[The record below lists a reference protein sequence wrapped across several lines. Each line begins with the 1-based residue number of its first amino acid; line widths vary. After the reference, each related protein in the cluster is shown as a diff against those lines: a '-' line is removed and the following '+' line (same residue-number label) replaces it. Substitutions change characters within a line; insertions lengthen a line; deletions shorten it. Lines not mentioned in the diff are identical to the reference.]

1 MHGPLPLH
9 SGARPSQTRL
19 PKRLARALCLADFEP
34 MAKAHLPRPIFGYV
48 AGAAETNASLEDN
61 ARAFR
66 EWGFV
71 PRTLRDVSRRDP
83 SVTLFG
89 RRWSAPFGIAPMGLA
104 ALVAYRGDIALAE
117 AAREANIPFI
127 LSGSSLIRL
136 EEVIA
141 ANPDA
146 WFQAYLPGA
155 AERIEK
161 LIDRVAAAG
170 FGTLL
175 VTVDTAVLPSRENNV
190 RNGFS
195 TPLRPSLRLAWDGLI
210 RPRWLAFTWF
220 RTLFRHGMP
229 HFENS
234 FAERGVPILARNVLR
249 DFTARDHLDWQHLAL
264 IRRRWKGRL
273 IVKGILHPEDA
284 RLARAH
290 GADAVIVSN
299 HGGRQLDGS
308 VSPLRVLPAVVA
320 ASGEMPVLFDGGVR
334 RGTDVL
340 KAMAL
345 GARFVFVGRPMLYAA
360 AVGGTAGVGHAIALL
375 KGELDRDLALLGI
388 LSPDAFGPDSLL
400 RLAEGCLRAEG

>member
-1 MHGPLPLH
+1 MHGPLPAH
-9 SGARPSQTRL
+9 AGAKPPPTRL
-19 PKRLARALCLADFEP
+19 PKRLVRALCLDDFEP
-34 MAKAHLPRPIFGYV
+34 MARAHLPRPIFGYV
-48 AGAAETNASLEDN
+48 AGAAERNASLEDN
-61 ARAFR
+61 HRAFC

-71 PRTLRDVSRRDP
+71 PRILRDVSRRDP
-83 SVTLFG
+83 AATLFG

-117 AAREANIPFI
+117 AAKAANIPFV

-141 ANPDA
+141 ANPEA

-210 RPRWLAFTWF
+210 KPRWLIGTWF
-220 RTLFRHGMP
+220 RTLARHGMP

-249 DFTARDHLDWQHLAL
+249 DFTARDHLNWEHLAL

-273 IVKGILHPEDA
+273 LVKGILHPEDA
-284 RLARAH
+284 RLAREH

-320 ASGEMPVLFDGGVR
+320 ASGDMPVLFDGGVR

-360 AVGGTAGVGHAIALL
+360 AVGGAEGVGHAIALL
-375 KGELDRDLALLGI
+375 RGELDRDLALLGI
-388 LSPDAFGPDSLL
+388 DTPASLGRDSVF
-400 RLAEGCLRAEG
+400 RLADGLLPGLG

>member
-1 MHGPLPLH
+1 M
-9 SGARPSQTRL
+9 SGAL
-19 PKRLARALCLADFEP
+19 PAHAGAKPANTTLPARLARALCLDDFEP
-34 MAKAHLPRPIFGYV
+34 LARAHLPRPIFGYV
-48 AGAAETNASLEDN
+48 AGAAERNASLDDN
-61 ARAFR
+61 ARAFG

-71 PRTLRDVSRRDP
+71 PRILRDVSRREA
-83 SVTLFG
+83 SATLFG
-89 RRWSAPFGIAPMGLA
+89 RRWAAPFGIAPMGMS

-117 AAREANIPFI
+117 AARKADIPYI

-155 AERIEK
+155 AERVEK
-161 LIDRVAAAG
+161 LVDRVADAG
-170 FGTLL
+170 FGTFM

-195 TPLRPSLRLAWDGLI
+195 TPLRPSLRLAWDGAI
-210 RPRWLAFTWF
+210 KPRWLLGTWF
-220 RTLFRHGMP
+220 RTLARHGMP

-249 DFTARDHLDWQHLAL
+249 DFTARDHLNWEHFAL
-264 IRRRWKGRL
+264 IRRKWKGRL
-273 IVKGILHPEDA
+273 LVKGILHPEDA
-284 RLARAH
+284 RIAREH
-290 GADAVIVSN
+290 GADGVIVSN

-308 VSPLRVLPAVVA
+308 VSPLRVLEAVVA
-320 ASGEMPVLFDGGVR
+320 ASSEMPVLFDGGIR

-345 GARFVFVGRPMLYAA
+345 GARFVFVGRPLLYAA
-360 AVGGTAGVGHAIALL
+360 AVGGPEGVGHAIALM

-388 LSPDAFGPDSLL
+388 DRPESLGRDSIF
-400 RLAEGCLRAEG
+400 RLAEGARPA